1 MESGGPGHELYFER
15 SGWEKRG
22 ICKRLPRFSIFPG
35 LKAESSPPCSIST
48 TALVRNRNE
57 LRCLL
62 VEGWPMPLARSPG
75 DSEGREPCVGQGCA
89 HPRMCLPHVL
99 PGAWHCS
106 GVSKRL
112 AGWLPTSLRLPEHPP
127 PPDPGRRLAASPR
140 LRPLSWL
147 LVFGQSVNGAPWTPD
162 TAPPRSEKWGTAHVL
177 PEPPPKPG
185 EGRK

>member
-1 MESGGPGHELYFER
+1 
-15 SGWEKRG
+15 
-22 ICKRLPRFSIFPG
+22 
-35 LKAESSPPCSIST
+35 
-48 TALVRNRNE
+48 
-57 LRCLL
+57 
-62 VEGWPMPLARSPG
+62 MPLARSPG
-75 DSEGREPCVGQGCA
+75 ASEGREPCVGQGCA

-112 AGWLPTSLRLPEHPP
+112 AGWLPTSLCLPEHPP

-140 LRPLSWL
+140 LRPLSCL

-162 TAPPRSEKWGTAHVL
+162 TAPPPRSDKWGTAHVL
-177 PEPPPKPG
+177 PEPPPRPG